1 LASASFQRKTK
12 SLLSELGG
20 LSEASGSIPKVS
32 TCSEPSQKGFFNMFT
47 IMITARNAAKTIER
61 AVLSCRDE
69 GAKLLLVDDSC
80 TDDTVERAVGI
91 AGSTLQVIRPP
102 APGGLPVAR
111 QAGLDAVQ
119 TEYAAWLDADDE
131 WLPGRID
138 RLLKALK
145 QGADVVADAIEL
157 HDGQTG
163 RFLRRME
170 VPPFLRH
177 EPVPVRLFE
186 RNYLPGDT
194 QVGFRVT
201 VFRKAGGYDPVVFGP
216 ESFDVLLRS
225 IARGTR
231 FAYLPDSGYR
241 MFAYPGSVS
250 RDLPG
255 LRRATATVLRKHDY
269 QDVLEQCV
277 AAGYSLRLA
286 HWLLVSMAL
295 YRDDPASALC
305 FLDHASPQDSDPK
318 EILEPKGPQ
327 PLPEGWRRAFYR
339 GTILLLTGENAEE
352 AEKELRRAEN
362 IQPSA
367 EVANNLGVAMARMG
381 KLTMAKKLFKTALH
395 LFPGYWDA
403 NQNLESTMPDQ
414 ITTHPFRSRGWR
426 HEYT

>member
-1 LASASFQRKTK
+1 
-12 SLLSELGG
+12 
-20 LSEASGSIPKVS
+20 
-32 TCSEPSQKGFFNMFT
+32 MFT

-69 GAKLLLVDDSC
+69 GASLLLVDDSC
-80 TDDTVERAVGI
+80 TDDTVARAVRV
-91 AGSTLQVIRPP
+91 AGSALRVIRPP

-131 WLPGRID
+131 WLPGRMN
-138 RLLKALK
+138 RLLAALE

-170 VPPFLRH
+170 VPSFLRH

-194 QVGFRVT
+194 QVGFRT
-201 VFRKAGGYDPVVFGP
+201 ATFRKADGYDPAIYGP
-216 ESFDVLLRS
+216 ESYDVLLRS
-225 IARGTR
+225 IACGAR

-241 MFAYPGSVS
+241 MYAYPGSVS

-255 LRRATATVLRKHDY
+255 IRRATATALRKHPY
-269 QDVLEQCV
+269 QDVLAQCL
-277 AAGYSLRLA
+277 AAEYTSRVA

-295 YRDDPASALC
+295 YREDPGPALR
-305 FLDHASPQDSDPK
+305 FLDHASPRDAVPD

-339 GTILLLTGENAEE
+339 GTILLLTGENNED

-367 EVANNLGVAMARMG
+367 EVTNNLGVAMARMG
-381 KLTMAKKLFKTALH
+381 KLTMAQKLFKTALQ